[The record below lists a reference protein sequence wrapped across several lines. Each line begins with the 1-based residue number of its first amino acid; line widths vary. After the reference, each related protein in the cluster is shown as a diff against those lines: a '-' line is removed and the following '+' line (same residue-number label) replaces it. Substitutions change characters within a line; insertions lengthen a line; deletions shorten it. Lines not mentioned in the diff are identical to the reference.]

1 MGLLQSIRGDIQAA
15 KDRDPAATSTLE
27 VIFTYPGFHAR
38 QLHRLA
44 HTLHN
49 GGLRL
54 PARLISHLGRAVT
67 GIEIHPGARIGE
79 RFFIDHG
86 MGVVIGETTVIGDN
100 CHLYQGVTMGG
111 TSTKRAKRHPT
122 LGKGVVVGAGAKVI
136 GAVTIG
142 DGAKIGAGS
151 VVVTNVPPNA
161 TVVGV
166 PGHIVAYVDPGD
178 ETILKL
184 PDPEWDVIQR
194 LETRV
199 AELEQRIARAGGRE
213 EERALVRGG
222 RVRREAVQHPEP
234 PPGGV
239 RPRRG
244 RGEDVRLRAEP
255 LRPLPRRPRHE
266 LHHLRCPPPLPGVP
280 RPQGPPRPELHRYR
294 GQHHQPR
301 PRRRPHHRRD
311 GGGAHPEVLRR
322 TWRRSTS

>member
-44 HTLHN
+44 HTLHTR
-49 GGLRL
+49 GLRL
-54 PARLISHLGRAVT
+54 PARLISHFGRAIT
-67 GIEIHPGARIGE
+67 GIEIHPGAKIGE

-86 MGVVIGETTVIGDN
+86 MGVVIGETAVIGEN
-100 CHLYQGVTMGG
+100 CHLYQGVTLGG

-136 GAVTIG
+136 GAVTLG

-166 PGHIVAYVDPGD
+166 PGHIVAYADPGD

-194 LETRV
+194 LEARV
-199 AELEQRIARAGGRE
+199 AELEQRIAELEGGKKNVPSSVE
-213 EERALVRGG
+213 EE
-222 RVRREAVQHPEP
+222 
-234 PPGGV
+234 
-239 RPRRG
+239 
-244 RGEDVRLRAEP
+244 
-255 LRPLPRRPRHE
+255 
-266 LHHLRCPPPLPGVP
+266 
-280 RPQGPPRPELHRYR
+280 
-294 GQHHQPR
+294 
-301 PRRRPHHRRD
+301 
-311 GGGAHPEVLRR
+311 
-322 TWRRSTS
+322 

>member
-44 HTLHN
+44 HGLHTR
-49 GGLRL
+49 GLRL
-54 PARLISHLGRAVT
+54 PARLISHFGRALT

-86 MGVVIGETTVIGDN
+86 MGVVIGETAVIGEN
-100 CHLYQGVTMGG
+100 CHLYQGVTLGG

-136 GAVTIG
+136 GAVTLG

-166 PGHIVAYVDPGD
+166 PGHIVAYADPGD

-194 LETRV
+194 LEARV
-199 AELEQRIARAGGRE
+199 AELEQRIAELEGGKKNVPSPVE
-213 EERALVRGG
+213 EE
-222 RVRREAVQHPEP
+222 
-234 PPGGV
+234 
-239 RPRRG
+239 
-244 RGEDVRLRAEP
+244 
-255 LRPLPRRPRHE
+255 
-266 LHHLRCPPPLPGVP
+266 
-280 RPQGPPRPELHRYR
+280 
-294 GQHHQPR
+294 
-301 PRRRPHHRRD
+301 
-311 GGGAHPEVLRR
+311 
-322 TWRRSTS
+322 